1 MSIRPADPAPRRSA
15 RPRVAI
21 RVTLHWLLAV
31 AGGLWLASAHAAV
44 DWAQVVELAR
54 QRATAPYQP
63 APAPLPD
70 WLLQLDY
77 SAWKDIHFDPNAAL
91 WSGQNVPFS
100 VRFHHLGS
108 IYRQPVTVREIA
120 AGKERTLGF
129 SPSQFFYGS
138 GVDRQRL
145 PGDLGYAGF
154 TVYGRVGDKWRP
166 VLEFLGGSFMRAGA
180 PLVAGGVRARALAID
195 TGLPGG
201 EEFPVFTDFW
211 LVRPMPDARRLVV
224 YALLESARV
233 SGAYRISLTVGGEVV
248 TRIDAE
254 LFFRDGVGRLGLGPL
269 SSMFWYGEN
278 GPAVDDY
285 RPEVHSSDGL
295 QVVAGAER
303 LWRPLANLPR
313 LAQQAVPVSAGSAYG
328 LLQRDRDFEH
338 YQDLETAFQAQPS
351 VMLEPLKGFGA
362 GRVELLEL
370 PVRDGL
376 NQNVLAY
383 FVPKGDV
390 HRGDHRSISYRLR
403 WGSDE
408 SAPGDGR
415 VLATRSTRDHGV
427 STFEID
433 FAPFAAGTSAPKPDI
448 TVSGGKL
455 RGASVHALGDG
466 WRLTLPVAH
475 ADDAALT
482 VRAALRGEGGARSET
497 WLYHLGQ
504 E

>member
-1 MSIRPADPAPRRSA
+1 MSIRPADASPRLILPARLRSA
-15 RPRVAI
+15 LR
-21 RVTLHWLLAV
+21 WLLACTC
-31 AGGLWLASAHAAV
+31 GLWLASTEAAV
-44 DWAQVVELAR
+44 DWAQVVDLAR
-54 QRATAPYQP
+54 ERAAAPYQP
-63 APAPLPD
+63 APVALPD

-77 SAWKDIHFDPNAAL
+77 SAWQGIRFDPNAAL

-108 IYRQPVTVREIA
+108 IYRQPIAVREIA
-120 AGKERTLGF
+120 AGKDRTLAF
-129 SPSQFFYGS
+129 SPGQFFYGS

-145 PGDLGYAGF
+145 PADLGYAGF
-154 TVYGRVGDKWRP
+154 TIYGRVGDRWRP
-166 VLEFLGGSFMRAGA
+166 VLEFLGGSFMRAGV
-180 PLVAGGVRARALAID
+180 PLVSGGVRARALAID

-211 LVRPMPDARRLVV
+211 LVRPAADAHRLTL

-233 SGAYRISLTVGGEVV
+233 SGAYRINLSVDGEVV
-248 TRIDAE
+248 TRIDAK

-295 QVVAGAER
+295 AIVAGGER

-313 LAQQAVPVSAGSAYG
+313 LAQQAVPVPPGSAYG

-351 VMLEPLKGFGA
+351 VLLEPLKGFGA

-383 FVPKGDV
+383 FVPQGDV
-390 HRGDHRSISYRLR
+390 HRGDHRTISYRLR
-403 WGSDE
+403 WGPE
-408 SAPGDGR
+408 PAATGEGR
-415 VLATRSTRDHGV
+415 VLATRSTRDNGV

-433 FAPFAAGTSAPKPDI
+433 FAPLSAGAPAPRPDI
-448 TVSGGKL
+448 AVSGGKPGEATV
-455 RGASVHALGDG
+455 RALGDG

-475 ADDAALT
+475 ADDAQLT
-482 VRAALRGEGGARSET
+482 VRAALRGAGDARSET
-497 WLYHLGQ
+497 WLYHLG
-504 E
+504 EE